1 MVNHVICRRTGQV
14 VATGYQTYIG
24 QGGKKYRFFHKDWQK
39 DMDLTKQQFDANYR
53 IEKVEYKWVK
63 IAKFT
68 ALCLLMC

>member
-24 QGGKKYRFFHKDWQK
+24 KNGKKYRFFHKDRQK

-53 IEKVEYKWVK
+53 VEKVEYK
-63 IAKFT
+63 
-68 ALCLLMC
+68 